1 MSFEISPVSSGGIHL
16 TYQCPNRCA
25 HCIYASSPS
34 RNEWMTEENLIL
46 ILEQIKQHS
55 QFLTGMHIGGGEP
68 FLNLDLL
75 EFTIRKMDEIEVP
88 LDYVETNGFWAWED
102 QKTRR
107 ILKRMQNAGLRGL
120 LVSASPFH
128 LEFIPM
134 DRVNRAI
141 RIGREVFGPDR
152 VFIYT
157 NNYYDQFQTLDP
169 KITVPFDEYLDEL
182 GEEHVVSEMVYSYSL
197 IPGGR
202 AAIRLARLFTH
213 QPASHYFGETCA
225 KELSSP
231 HHIRIDP
238 EANYI
243 AGLCAGLSL
252 GDARQLHTIYNGLDL
267 TPYPILE
274 NLAQG
279 GVEALYN
286 WAAQEYGYIENP
298 LGYIAKCHLCLDIRR
313 YLVDKKTQ
321 FMELAPIG
329 FYSELD

>member
-1 MSFEISPVSSGGIHL
+1 MAFKVQPLSSGGIHL

-34 RNEWMTEENLIL
+34 RNEWMTEADLSRIL
-46 ILEQIKQHS
+46 KQIKQND

-75 EFTIRKMDEIEVP
+75 EFSIRQMHEVGLP

-102 QKTRR
+102 DKTEQ
-107 ILKRMQNAGLRGL
+107 ILVRMRDAGLRGL

-134 DRVNRAI
+134 DRVNRAV
-141 RIGREVFGPDR
+141 RIARQVFSSGG
-152 VFIYT
+152 VLIYT
-157 NNYYDQFQTLDP
+157 QNYFQQFQELDP
-169 KITVPFDEYLDEL
+169 ALTVPFDEYLDAM
-182 GEEHVVSEMVYSYSL
+182 GEDQAASEMAYNDSL

-213 QPASHYFGETCA
+213 HPAEHYFGETCA
-225 KELSSP
+225 RELSSP
-231 HHIRIDP
+231 HHIHIDP

-252 GDARQLHTIYNGLDL
+252 GDSKHLGEIYAGLDL
-267 TPYPILE
+267 IGFPVLQRLVE
-274 NLAQG
+274 G

-286 WAAQEYGYIENP
+286 WSVSEHGYRESS

-313 YLVDKKTQ
+313 HLVQAGKRYK
-321 FMELAPIG
+321 EIAPIA